1 MSDVFRMLTTSRGV
15 PGACFMSPRRTTAAL
30 CAVVSLAIVGGARAA
45 SAGAIGA
52 QPTSQILDVT
62 VTSSRVSLTAREM
75 PLGDVLKEIG
85 RQARVKMVLRDD
97 LNTSVTETLAN
108 VPVDEAVRRLSRWH
122 SVVLIYDRT
131 IDRPDDVML
140 TEVWVS
146 NSPSGAL
153 RTDSAKQTGMG
164 SQRSQAAAIDRRNAV
179 SQVGNPQLAMALKQ
193 ATSENGTKIIET
205 LLRERAVPLDVKS
218 LRRAAMGDPD
228 PEVRRGAIKVLASLG
243 SPNAVEAIRGTLL
256 DPHSGVRSE
265 ANAALRRLG
274 QARQGHE

>member
-1 MSDVFRMLTTSRGV
+1 
-15 PGACFMSPRRTTAAL
+15 MSPRRTTAAL

-45 SAGAIGA
+45 SSGAIGA

-62 VTSSRVSLTAREM
+62 VTSSRVSLTAREI
-75 PLGDVLKEIG
+75 PLADVLTEIG
-85 RQARVKMVLRDD
+85 RQAGVKMVLRDD

-108 VPVDEAVRRLSRWH
+108 MPLDEAVRRLSRWH
-122 SVVLIYDRT
+122 SVVLIYDQA

-140 TEVWVS
+140 TEVWVTG
-146 NSPSGAL
+146 SPSGRSRLGPGIA
-153 RTDSAKQTGMG
+153 GMG
-164 SQRSQAAAIDRRNAV
+164 GQLSAAAREDERHALAQARNL
-179 SQVGNPQLAMALKQ
+179 QLAMALKQ
-193 ATSENGTKIIET
+193 ATSQDGTKIIET
-205 LLRERAVPLDVKS
+205 LLRERAVPVTLKS
-218 LRRAAMGDPD
+218 LRRALGDPD

-243 SPNAVEAIRGTLL
+243 SPAAVDAIRGTLV